1 MGNGCSSD
9 VSEKAPIAPLEQLPA
24 LKIAIVGDPGV
35 GKTSVLLRYLRNQFS
50 PLYIPTKKVAIEN
63 VVRKVN
69 VPAHTVVSLTFW
81 DIPGRE
87 DMDIH
92 KAYFRNLDAAIVVV
106 DLTNKATIDMANVW
120 RQTVVNK
127 LTKTV
132 PIDGNN
138 NPGEPMVTEEP
149 VEDPFNFPV
158 LLLGNKLDIIESE
171 IYEGIVNKQVSVS
184 VDVDADGVLELKHP
198 QIDHLQDVAQSHH
211 FIGCVTVS
219 AKQSDNSVAMAIQSL
234 VRNIL
239 EKRNIPRKWRPVVEE
254 PKPPQNDQP
263 FIYDKLKK
271 TDMEKYDEIIVK
283 ADEFLKETMVLR
295 HYYTVS
301 LARFKHTCQ
310 RGRIVEE
317 TREPSLE
324 DCITG
329 MRASV
334 AHGSSLKVE
343 EDEGFCKLEVI
354 PDDEEQEVKQSKSW
368 KQAYRV
374 FHNEYAAVSKAIL
387 RDGPSICIGLEKYD
401 KGFDKMYA
409 NFASHQA
416 PTNEKAR
423 DKNEVDPEEVAN
435 KIVHNRA
442 KIQHAKQEME
452 EAMKAVEQAARKIA
466 NVEHW

>member
-171 IYEGIVNKQVSVS
+171 IYEGIVNKQVSV
-184 VDVDADGVLELKHP
+184 DVDADGV
-198 QIDHLQDVAQSHH
+198 
-211 FIGCVTVS
+211 VTVS

-295 HYYTVS
+295 HYYT
-301 LARFKHTCQ
+301 
-310 RGRIVEE
+310 
-317 TREPSLE
+317 
-324 DCITG
+324 
-329 MRASV
+329 
-334 AHGSSLKVE
+334 
-343 EDEGFCKLEVI
+343 
-354 PDDEEQEVKQSKSW
+354 
-368 KQAYRV
+368 
-374 FHNEYAAVSKAIL
+374 YAAVSKAIL